1 MRAVEE
7 PRPGLDWVC
16 AAPSV
21 EVNESSSLFAL
32 TVWMVTTL
40 LFSNIFSSET
50 ESRVVQA
57 NLEFTV

>member
-1 MRAVEE
+1 M
-7 PRPGLDWVC
+7 C

-21 EVNESSSLFAL
+21 EVNESFSLFAL